1 MAGCEGHA
9 LPAQLSGTI
18 FRNSLISSLP
28 SRSVGVLFFVNPN
41 TSNLDNPEFSD
52 EHFRFQSF
60 HKCLDKHQQIS
71 CRRFLRDA
79 ENSDAWITA
88 WKEYERVG
96 ELEIERDKATTL
108 SAAVLKQIAIQTA
121 FEALVSH

>member
-1 MAGCEGHA
+1 LPTLSEGC
-9 LPAQLSGTI
+9 
-18 FRNSLISSLP
+18 
-28 SRSVGVLFFVNPN
+28 
-41 TSNLDNPEFSD
+41 
-52 EHFRFQSF
+52 
-60 HKCLDKHQQIS
+60 
-71 CRRFLRDA
+71 

-121 FEALVSH
+121 LEALISH